1 MTFWIIV
8 SIICIL
14 ISILFYLSITQDT
27 PNLVPNSDLEVYKD
41 QLVNVERDLARGI
54 ITEDEAERIR
64 AEISRRI
71 LELDKRKQRSLE
83 KETKVTGLIFSI
95 VILLIFIA
103 GGSFL
108 YQKFGAPGYENLS
121 QSQRI
126 KNANELLSKRATQ
139 EQLLEL
145 RLVEKSLITPEG
157 NYGELVK
164 KLRQKVSERPND
176 LEGLKLLTG
185 IEAKIGNTDEAVKAQ
200 RQFLQLLGDK
210 ASDLDHFNYADL
222 LINQV
227 EGVVSPEA
235 EKALQ
240 AALEINPENGG
251 AKYYI
256 GLMLAQNDRPDLAL
270 RVWKQLLRADELDA
284 PWIPLIRNDIERLAV
299 LAGDTKFELPPID
312 STPGPTAE
320 DIENASQMNDEE
332 RQEMI
337 KGMVSRLSERLSTEG
352 GSPNEW
358 ARLINAYGVLGD
370 FQNAQST
377 WEKAKNIFKDTRD
390 KALKDINSKREIL
403 EKQIDEEIKKAEK
416 EINELRKT
424 APEKINKIA
433 IETSS
438 EILKNLIGTEINNSS
453 ISAIVDDLSKKGGNK
468 YYDN

>member
-1 MTFWIIV
+1 M
-8 SIICIL
+8 
-14 ISILFYLSITQDT
+14 
-27 PNLVPNSDLEVYKD
+27 
-41 QLVNVERDLARGI
+41 
-54 ITEDEAERIR
+54 
-64 AEISRRI
+64 
-71 LELDKRKQRSLE
+71 
-83 KETKVTGLIFSI
+83 
-95 VILLIFIA
+95 
-103 GGSFL
+103 
-108 YQKFGAPGYENLS
+108 
-121 QSQRI
+121 
-126 KNANELLSKRATQ
+126 
-139 EQLLEL
+139 LEL

-370 FQNAQST
+370 FQNAQSA
-377 WEKAKNIFKDTRD
+377 WEEAKNIFKGE
-390 KALKDINSKREIL
+390 ASAL
-403 EKQIDEEIKKAEK
+403 EKLSAAAMNIG
-416 EINELRKT
+416 
-424 APEKINKIA
+424 
-433 IETSS
+433 
-438 EILKNLIGTEINNSS
+438 LK
-453 ISAIVDDLSKKGGNK
+453 
-468 YYDN
+468 

>member
-1 MTFWIIV
+1 MGFFMTFWIIV

-41 QLVNVERDLARGI
+41 QLINVERDLSRGI

-83 KETKVTGLIFSI
+83 KETKVTGLIFSMGFLL
-95 VILLIFIA
+95 LLIV

-126 KNANELLSKRATQ
+126 KNANELLSNRATQ

-145 RLVEKSLITPEG
+145 RLVEKSLITPDG

-164 KLRQKVSERPND
+164 KLRQKVAERPND

-200 RQFLQLLGDK
+200 QQFLQLLGDK

-235 EKALQ
+235 EKALR
-240 AALEINPENGG
+240 AALAINPENGG

-270 RVWKQLLRADELDA
+270 RVWKQLLSCLLYTSPSPR
-284 PWIPLIRNDIERLAV
+284 
-299 LAGDTKFELPPID
+299 D
-312 STPGPTAE
+312 S
-320 DIENASQMNDEE
+320 
-332 RQEMI
+332 
-337 KGMVSRLSERLSTEG
+337 
-352 GSPNEW
+352 
-358 ARLINAYGVLGD
+358 
-370 FQNAQST
+370 
-377 WEKAKNIFKDTRD
+377 
-390 KALKDINSKREIL
+390 
-403 EKQIDEEIKKAEK
+403 
-416 EINELRKT
+416 
-424 APEKINKIA
+424 
-433 IETSS
+433 
-438 EILKNLIGTEINNSS
+438 
-453 ISAIVDDLSKKGGNK
+453 
-468 YYDN
+468 

>member
-1 MTFWIIV
+1 MGFFMTFWIIV

-41 QLVNVERDLARGI
+41 QLINVERDLSRGI

-64 AEISRRI
+64 AEVSRRI

-95 VILLIFIA
+95 VFLLIFIA

-126 KNANELLSKRATQ
+126 KNSNELLSKRATQ

-145 RLVEKSLITPEG
+145 RLAEKSLITPEG

-164 KLRQKVSERPND
+164 KLRQKVAERPND

-200 RQFLQLLGDK
+200 QQFLQLLGDK

-235 EKALQ
+235 EKALR

-337 KGMVSRLSERLSTEG
+337 EGMVSRL
-352 GSPNEW
+352 
-358 ARLINAYGVLGD
+358 
-370 FQNAQST
+370 
-377 WEKAKNIFKDTRD
+377 
-390 KALKDINSKREIL
+390 
-403 EKQIDEEIKKAEK
+403 
-416 EINELRKT
+416 
-424 APEKINKIA
+424 
-433 IETSS
+433 
-438 EILKNLIGTEINNSS
+438 
-453 ISAIVDDLSKKGGNK
+453 
-468 YYDN
+468 

>member
-41 QLVNVERDLARGI
+41 QLINVERDLSRGI

-64 AEISRRI
+64 AEVSRRI

-145 RLVEKSLITPEG
+145 RLVEKSQITPEG

-200 RQFLQLLGDK
+200 QQFLQLLGDK

-299 LAGDTKFELPPID
+299 LA
-312 STPGPTAE
+312 
-320 DIENASQMNDEE
+320 
-332 RQEMI
+332 
-337 KGMVSRLSERLSTEG
+337 LS
-352 GSPNEW
+352 
-358 ARLINAYGVLGD
+358 LIH
-370 FQNAQST
+370 
-377 WEKAKNIFKDTRD
+377 I
-390 KALKDINSKREIL
+390 
-403 EKQIDEEIKKAEK
+403 
-416 EINELRKT
+416 
-424 APEKINKIA
+424 
-433 IETSS
+433 
-438 EILKNLIGTEINNSS
+438 
-453 ISAIVDDLSKKGGNK
+453 
-468 YYDN
+468 